1 MAMKELKQKL
11 GEYKK
16 YVIMLGATLVFSAYM
31 LWPEGGLVPEA
42 TENKSELDI
51 MLEQLN
57 DPNRKDDTQTAGT
70 RPAYRP
76 IDRNNIGVTGGGS
89 VADPTVFDS
98 SIQRIEGFFVGY
110 GTKSEGSQN
119 YPVLFVSTAR
129 EEGDDDQEVI
139 GYTLDLRE
147 YAEENTVPKFSEGQR
162 IVVFG
167 IPSGKTSFVVNSFAQ
182 EG

>member
-57 DPNRKDDTQTAGT
+57 DPNRTDDTQTAGT